1 MAEQTERQYSLDEVA
16 ELLQTDPATIRGLM
30 RSGRLRATVSHEVV
44 RIQQEDLDAFLEQNG
59 PPAQEPGAEL
69 ECTLN
74 IEDYAEDFAALEA
87 QLEADTPELER
98 LLHDLDDRAE
108 ELLRSGTADGIQT
121 DDADDRF
128 TWKAGDVVITDRDG
142 NPIDMEA
149 FAAEAL
155 DDDEADLSGNWMRG

>member
-16 ELLQTDPATIRGLM
+16 ELLQTDPATIPQ
-30 RSGRLRATVSHEVV
+30 ATVSHEVV

-155 DDDEADLSGNWMRG
+155 DDEDDDGEANLTRNWMHF